1 MNHPPAPA
9 TGANFSCPC
18 ALTSIKPSLQA
29 LASKAKAQGGSLTP
43 TQAQLYL
50 RLHEGWQY
58 YRDSQPLR
66 FRGEVD
72 GLCDAIGSLPVVVG
86 AA

>member
-18 ALTSIKPSLQA
+18 NLSSIKPSLQA

-50 RLHEGWQY
+50 QLYDGWQY
-58 YRDSQPLR
+58 YRASQPAR

-72 GLCDAIGSLPVVVG
+72 GLCDAIGEFRVSEV
-86 AA
+86 A